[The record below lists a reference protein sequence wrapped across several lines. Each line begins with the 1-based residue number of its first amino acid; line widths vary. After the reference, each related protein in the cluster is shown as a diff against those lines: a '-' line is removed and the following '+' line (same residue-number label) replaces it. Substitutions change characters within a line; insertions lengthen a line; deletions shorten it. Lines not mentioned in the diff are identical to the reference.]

1 MRVIG
6 RRQSQITV
14 TVGTD
19 QIMTSY
25 PLPAGGRLNGVHL
38 RCHVLG
44 PEGATFQQVVMYG
57 MAGFVVPVPDPDGA
71 TLLNALWDQLI
82 PKDIDEAS
90 GVLDLDTGST
100 DVTPEFEMGEPDWSG
115 VFNLTSLNP
124 QQIFKRRRLLST
136 VNGMV
141 NYEVVDAGADLWVP
155 GEYFATQ
162 LKRNVTVGMPSMVL
176 FGFSA
181 PSLDD
186 TNQTPLIIPT
196 EIQWTLLQYL
206 EITLEN
212 AFMSLI
218 GLVET
223 GAETPFVDSA
233 TFIASLIED
242 DVFEGT
248 AGAFLAVAWTCFTQ
262 ATFDIS
268 VPGRI
273 QQKTLTSDAG

>member
-1 MRVIG
+1 M
-6 RRQSQITV
+6 SQV
-14 TVGTD
+14 AVSAGTD
-19 QIMTSY
+19 QVFTSY

-38 RCHVLG
+38 RCHVLS
-44 PEGATFQQVVMYG
+44 PEGLEFLQVCMYG

-71 TLLNALWDQLI
+71 TVLNTLWDQLI
-82 PKDIDEAS
+82 PKDVDETS
-90 GVLDLDTGST
+90 GVVDLDTGAT

-115 VFNLTSLNP
+115 VFNLTSLAP
-124 QQIFKRRRLLST
+124 QQIFKRRKMLS
-136 VNGMV
+136 VLNGMV
-141 NYEVVDAGADLWVP
+141 NYEVVAAAADLWVA
-155 GEYFATQ
+155 GDQFNTH
-162 LKRNVTVGMPSMVL
+162 LKRNVTVDMPSMVL
-176 FGFSA
+176 FGISS

-186 TNQTPLIIPT
+186 TNQTALVIPT

-218 GLVET
+218 GLVES

-233 TFIASLIED
+233 QFIASLIED

-248 AGAFLAVAWTCFTQ
+248 TGAFLATTWTVFTQ

-268 VPGRI
+268 VPGALK
-273 QQKTLTSDAG
+273 QKVLTSDAG